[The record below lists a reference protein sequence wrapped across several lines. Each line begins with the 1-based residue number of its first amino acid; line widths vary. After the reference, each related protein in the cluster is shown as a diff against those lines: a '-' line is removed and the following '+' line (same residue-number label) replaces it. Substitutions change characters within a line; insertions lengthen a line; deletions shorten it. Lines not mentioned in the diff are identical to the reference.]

1 MGPGSPERTSSGGVQ
16 PPGDGQPAADSEA
29 LLADLQRGDPAA
41 FEALAAEHGP
51 RLFRFALHLTGRRE
65 EAEDLMQEALVRAL
79 PALRSFEGR
88 AQVSTYLCRALTNLW
103 KNRLRSRSRSR
114 IVDWLRLGGGSQHD
128 EAQAPF
134 DPPDPAPSAEARL
147 SFEDVAA
154 RVRRAVLRL
163 DPDRR
168 LVLLLREVEEMSYE
182 EIATVTAVP
191 VGTVRSRLA
200 RARDELRELLGG
212 RP

>member
-1 MGPGSPERTSSGGVQ
+1 MEASEPKRAGGVQ
-16 PPGDGQPAADSEA
+16 PEGDGTAAPESGA
-29 LLADLQRGDPAA
+29 LVAGLRRGDPAA

-51 RLFRFALHLTGRRE
+51 RLFRFALHLTGRRD

-88 AQVSTYLCRALTNLW
+88 AQLSTYLCRALTNLW

-114 IVDWLRLGGGSQHD
+114 IVDWLRLGGARGD
-128 EAQAPF
+128 EDGETPF
-134 DPPDPAPSAEARL
+134 DPPDPAPTPEARVA
-147 SFEDVAA
+147 SDDDAA
-154 RVRRAVLRL
+154 RVRRAVVRL

-182 EIATVTAVP
+182 EIAAVTAVP

-200 RARDELRELLGG
+200 RAREDLRALLQGA
-212 RP
+212 R